1 MTASQTVHGAPV
13 LQGWITS
20 HRDGIYIAE
29 RVRPLSDYQAL
40 YGCKTQVTAPTAAEL
55 DWLCVAERVHAELV
69 ANAERQAVTPQL
81 PPYDQVP
88 ISKTL
93 LALDRPG
100 SPDGG

>member
-1 MTASQTVHGAPV
+1 MSASQTVHGAPV

-20 HRDGIYIAE
+20 HRDGIYTAE
-29 RVRPLSDYQAL
+29 RVRPLSAYQAL
-40 YGCKTQVTAPTAAEL
+40 YGCKTHVTAPTAEEL

-81 PPYDQVP
+81 PPYGQVRVSGDLRA
-88 ISKTL
+88 I
-93 LALDRPG
+93 DRQG